1 MTTAGTNI
9 TKANIVSSFKS
20 MRDSYNTGIVWHSGS
35 HPFNANAE
43 NTYNGAVN
51 DRTNPASGPSAGHAT
66 GNIENNIT
74 DANVTASTIVNQFRN
89 YATALSRIRRARLVR
104 YFSSSFPA
112 NIRAGLS
119 VTFDQTNVTSLD
131 GKFAT
136 SMDNVG
142 ISGVDA
148 GQLIVGGNVD
158 QFVNNLSTAINN
170 ARNST
175 LTFEEFYCHS
185 SCHSSCHGSI

>member
-1 MTTAGTNI
+1 
-9 TKANIVSSFKS
+9 
-20 MRDSYNTGIVWHSGS
+20 
-35 HPFNANAE
+35 
-43 NTYNGAVN
+43 
-51 DRTNPASGPSAGHAT
+51 
-66 GNIENNIT
+66 
-74 DANVTASTIVNQFRN
+74 
-89 YATALSRIRRARLVR
+89 
-104 YFSSSFPA
+104 
-112 NIRAGLS
+112 
-119 VTFDQTNVTSLD
+119 
-131 GKFAT
+131 
-136 SMDNVG
+136 MDNVG